1 MLDYQY
7 ASQVLRFRLKLI
19 DVSTFQSKLLSVI
32 VFNTNSFTKLT
43 LGMISGK
50 NTAINN
56 VFTEKNQIGLSQGVL
71 YKKKLKN

>member
-7 ASQVLRFRLKLI
+7 ASQVLHFRLKLI

-32 VFNTNSFTKLT
+32 VFNTNGFTKLT

-56 VFTEKNQIGLSQGVL
+56 VFTKKNQIGLSQGVL